1 MSLTFLTL
9 VHTALSLAG
18 LVLGFYAIAGLL
30 NPGSQRT
37 ATRWFLGLAVLATAT
52 GFLFPFTVVTPA
64 FAVGLISTVVLVV
77 FAGTPGPWAFWL
89 FLGYMIVQFS
99 AMGFLLGNINALA
112 LEPMGHV
119 AGMAA
124 SLVNGLATVL
134 AALLVMPL
142 TAVFDGTP
150 VPMAATVLIST
161 ILNATAMRRA
171 RHYH

>member
-64 FAVGLISTVVLVV
+64 FAVGLISTLVLVLTLVAHYAFGRQGIWHVVWVLGIVISV
-77 FAGTPGPWAFWL
+77 FFLAFVTIAQA
-89 FLGYMIVQFS
+89 FLKI
-99 AMGFLLGNINALA
+99 GFLNALA
-112 LEPMGHV
+112 PTGSEPPFAV
-119 AGMAA
+119 AELVCLAIFAVLAVLALRRQRMAA
-124 SLVNGLATVL
+124 G
-134 AALLVMPL
+134 
-142 TAVFDGTP
+142 
-150 VPMAATVLIST
+150 
-161 ILNATAMRRA
+161 
-171 RHYH
+171 